1 MSTLSRQAVINRRL
15 PFVIG
20 FLILISAALL
30 FAVSRYQWLPPDVQR
45 EFVLRGRDNV
55 SSVRRLPAERGIIY
69 DRGGIP
75 LAFNTIEYEIG
86 VSPNLITSDRRIEVA
101 RQLALILQRDEYD
114 LLRRISRPTQWELIA
129 RPVSAEVGQRIADLN
144 LFGVVI
150 NPLSRRLYPQQA
162 LLGPVLGF
170 VIEDGDKT
178 RGAIGVEGSYN
189 SQLAGQA
196 LRQEVRT
203 VPFDL
208 PTEQR
213 ELGQRGMSLVL
224 TIDRDIQFWVEE
236 ELRQAVERYQ
246 ATGGTIIVMNPRNG
260 DILAMASYPT
270 YDPNRFTEVRNPRDL
285 NNPAISQVYE
295 PGSTFKVLTVAAALE
310 MGVIGPNWTYND
322 QGSLLV
328 GGITVQNWDRQAH
341 GLTDATQAL
350 VQSLNVGL
358 ATIALEMGPTEFYSR
373 IRAFG
378 IGQPTRVDLPGEEA
392 GILKVPG
399 DPDWSESNLAT
410 NSYGQGLSVTPLQL
424 LTAVNAIAN
433 DGLMMQPR
441 IVTQMIDGQNVI
453 DSQPSAMRRAVSQQ
467 TAQTV
472 TQMMVQIINDP
483 NGSPKA
489 ALPGYTVAGKTG
501 TAEIPSPMGYERGPT
516 SSIASFV
523 GFLPADDPQI
533 SVLVKLDRPV
543 GYWGNE
549 TAAPLFR
556 RLAERLVLLLDIP
569 TDEIRARLRA
579 GGGQVGD

>member
-1 MSTLSRQAVINRRL
+1 MSALPRQAVINRRL

-20 FLILISAALL
+20 LLIVTSAALL
-30 FAVSRYQWLPPDVQR
+30 FSVSRYQWLPPDVQR
-45 EFVLRGRDNV
+45 EFLLRGRDNV

-129 RPVSAEVGQRIADLN
+129 RPVNAEIGQQIADLN

-150 NPLSRRLYPQQA
+150 NPLSRRLYPQQS

-196 LRQEVRT
+196 LNQEVRT

-208 PTEQR
+208 PVEQR
-213 ELGQRGMSLVL
+213 ERGQRGMSLVL
-224 TIDRDIQFWVEE
+224 TIDRDVQFWVEE
-236 ELRQAVERYQ
+236 ELRRAVERYQ

-270 YDPNRFTEVRNPRDL
+270 YDPNRFIEVRNPRDL

-322 QGSLLV
+322 QGSLVV
-328 GGITVQNWDRQAH
+328 GGITVQNWDRRAY
-341 GLTDATQAL
+341 GLTSATQAL
-350 VQSLNVGL
+350 VQSLNIGM

-378 IGQPTRVDLPGEEA
+378 IGQPTRVDLPAEEA

-424 LTAVNAIAN
+424 ITAVSAIAN

-441 IVTQMIDGQNVI
+441 LVLQMIDGQNVI
-453 DSQPSAMRRAVSQQ
+453 DSQPAALRRAVSQQ
-467 TAQTV
+467 TAQMV
-472 TQMMVQIINDP
+472 TQMMVQVVNDP

-501 TAEIPSPMGYERGPT
+501 TAEIPSPTGYERGPT

-556 RLAERLVLLLDIP
+556 QLAERLVLLLDIP

-579 GGGQVGD
+579 GGGQVGG